1 MCDISALIQQ
11 WQSGDERAGEALYS
25 HYREPI
31 FRLAYG
37 LLGDAADAEEVA
49 QDALAYALNRIGQY
63 DAARSSF
70 STWLHTIT
78 VSRCRDRQRR
88 RRLPWLSLTAW
99 LQQGGDARDPAP
111 NPEAQ
116 AIRLETRSLVWN
128 AIQALSPPL
137 REAILLR
144 YWAEHTFQEIAAIT
158 GCPVPTAQSRVRLA
172 FQKLRAA
179 IAPTALEDLGEEQV
193 R

>member
-1 MCDISALIQQ
+1 MCDISALIQR
-11 WQSGDERAGEALYS
+11 WQGGDEQAGEALYNR
-25 HYREPI
+25 HREPV
-31 FRLAYG
+31 FRLAEG
-37 LLGDAADAEEVA
+37 LLGDPSDAEEVA
-49 QDALAYALNRIGQY
+49 QDTLAYALNHISQY
-63 DAARSSF
+63 DATRSSF

-99 LQQGGDARDPAP
+99 LQQGGDVRDPSP
-111 NPEAQ
+111 NPEAY
-116 AIRLETRSLVWN
+116 AIRSETRSQVWN

-144 YWAEHTFQEIAAIT
+144 YWAEHTFQEIAAIV

-172 FQKLRAA
+172 YQQLRAA
-179 IAPTALEDLGEEQV
+179 IAPTTLADFKEEQV